1 MIENI
6 NLDMTDFGVSMN
18 EAIDAFKILGQSFA
32 NCQIN
37 EDSLQQLKIPTS
49 VVYPDNAESSIEFF
63 PSHNT
68 ITQLE
73 ARITKLEKLVDELRT
88 NATEKTE
95 KPKQKGDLEIF
106 ESNTLKED
114 DNIFNIYEELLHEP
128 IQINW
133 NDVIFKSEEESLW

>member
-1 MIENI
+1 MIENRDWGI
-6 NLDMTDFGVSMN
+6 TDLGVSMN

-49 VVYPDNAESSIEFF
+49 VIYPDNAESSIEFL
-63 PSHNT
+63 PSHDT
-68 ITQLE
+68 ITRLE

-88 NATEKTE
+88 NATERTE

-106 ESNTLKED
+106 ESNIPKED
-114 DNIFNIYEELLHEP
+114 EDIFIL
-128 IQINW
+128 
-133 NDVIFKSEEESLW
+133 NDILQKPFKIDWDEIKFF